1 MRRGFNVVAS
11 LQLEPSVETGSTA
24 AKPDVD
30 PALVATPSAEK
41 KLIGRDTSPIGSRR
55 RRQVL
60 QLSPGVPFE
69 QLPYQCF
76 QEARKIL
83 QADREE
89 KLHQIE
95 VQRARLARLL
105 VKQTG
110 NGVEEREKQNRVSS
124 MRRRLEKLKIFADI
138 NDPLIKKRFEDG
150 QGDMNRPIYRYLAD
164 REWRSYRRPVM
175 MQRLTQ
181 MSVVPDVFSDLDP
194 TAEVRLAFK
203 RHNVQPGAFVE
214 SRVSEVPAKLNVRV
228 FDKGER
234 LVTVAVVDP
243 DVPDVEQNG
252 FRAQCHFLAVNIPIS
267 PTSTSVPLSRLS
279 PDTQQLLSWLP
290 PHAQKGSPYHRLS
303 VFVLQQPREIV
314 LEPSQRDALTREAF
328 RIRGFRQRHRLKPV
342 GAFLFRTKWDE
353 GMAGVMERAGI
364 PGADIELKRK
374 RVYPL
379 KRAQLPLKKFKNR
392 LGLAGLPS
400 KRLKFGRLRKM

>member
-1 MRRGFNVVAS
+1 
-11 LQLEPSVETGSTA
+11 
-24 AKPDVD
+24 
-30 PALVATPSAEK
+30 
-41 KLIGRDTSPIGSRR
+41 
-55 RRQVL
+55 
-60 QLSPGVPFE
+60 
-69 QLPYQCF
+69 
-76 QEARKIL
+76 
-83 QADREE
+83 
-89 KLHQIE
+89 
-95 VQRARLARLL
+95 
-105 VKQTG
+105 
-110 NGVEEREKQNRVSS
+110 
-124 MRRRLEKLKIFADI
+124 
-138 NDPLIKKRFEDG
+138 
-150 QGDMNRPIYRYLAD
+150 MNRPIYRYLAD

-181 MSVVPDVFSDLDP
+181 MSVIPDVFSDLDP

-214 SRVSEVPAKLNVRV
+214 SRVSEVPAKLNVQV

-243 DVPDVEQNG
+243 DIPDVEQNG

-267 PTSTSVPLSRLS
+267 PSSTSVPLSRLS

-303 VFVLQQPREIV
+303 VFVLQQPHEVV
-314 LEPSQRDALTREAF
+314 LEPSQRDTLTRETF
-328 RIRGFRQRHRLKPV
+328 NIRGFRQRHRLKPI
-342 GAFLFRTKWDE
+342 GAFLFRTQWDE

-364 PGADIELKRK
+364 PGADVELKRK

-379 KRAQLPLKKFKNR
+379 KRPQLPLKKFKNR